1 MLGLRRYTVQLVEH
15 HSEWSCM
22 ARSRCQFIRRICGE
36 FVVDIQHIGSTSI
49 PGLPAKPVLDIAI
62 GVSDLMVIEDL
73 KKKLESAGYIYR
85 GVGSGSS
92 GHVFVRES
100 APDVRIEHL
109 HVNLIGG
116 PHWNSLIAFRDIM
129 RESAAFREEYVALKR
144 DLEHR
149 FADDRKAYTQGKGE
163 FIRRIL
169 REAMDQKVQEGDS

>member
-1 MLGLRRYTVQLVEH
+1 MLGLRRDTVQLVEH

-22 ARSRCQFIRRICGE
+22 AGSRCQFLRSICRE

-49 PGLPAKPVLDIAI
+49 PGLPAKPVLDIGV
-62 GVSDLMVIEDL
+62 GVSDLVVIDDL
-73 KKKLESAGYIYR
+73 RERLEPAGYIYR

-100 APDVRIEHL
+100 APHVRIEHL

-129 RESAAFREEYVALKR
+129 RESALFREEYVALKR

-149 FADDRKAYTQGKGE
+149 FADDRKAYTQGKGD

-169 REAMDQKVQEGDS
+169 REATDQKGQGEDS